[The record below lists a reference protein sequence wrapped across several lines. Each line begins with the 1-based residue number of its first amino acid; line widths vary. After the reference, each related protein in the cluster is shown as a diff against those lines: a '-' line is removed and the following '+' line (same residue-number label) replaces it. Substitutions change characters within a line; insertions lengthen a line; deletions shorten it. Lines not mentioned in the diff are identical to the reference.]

1 MDRTSKFLTEPL
13 NRERAGRTCR
23 RSGIMSAFRGLQ
35 SSEGHHGAPGRSLMT
50 HSRLFDDPS
59 PSRRRLLANAV
70 AGQNA
75 TGAVEFFASI
85 LER

>member
-1 MDRTSKFLTEPL
+1 MF
-13 NRERAGRTCR
+13 
-23 RSGIMSAFRGLQ
+23 
-35 SSEGHHGAPGRSLMT
+35 RSLRALPVLT

-70 AGQNA
+70 AGQDA

>member
-1 MDRTSKFLTEPL
+1 MWAEMT
-13 NRERAGRTCR
+13 
-23 RSGIMSAFRGLQ
+23 
-35 SSEGHHGAPGRSLMT
+35 LMT

>member
-1 MDRTSKFLTEPL
+1 
-13 NRERAGRTCR
+13 
-23 RSGIMSAFRGLQ
+23 MSAFNGTADVGMWA
-35 SSEGHHGAPGRSLMT
+35 EMTLMT

>member
-1 MDRTSKFLTEPL
+1 MTLEKFGRLLRRTFSTE
-13 NRERAGRTCR
+13 
-23 RSGIMSAFRGLQ
+23 S
-35 SSEGHHGAPGRSLMT
+35 T

-70 AGQNA
+70 AGQDA

>member
-1 MDRTSKFLTEPL
+1 MSGKREKADAARRGASLPL
-13 NRERAGRTCR
+13 
-23 RSGIMSAFRGLQ
+23 L
-35 SSEGHHGAPGRSLMT
+35 T